1 MIVSCASCGK
11 RFKGTSGSRKFKC
24 SACGNLFTFP
34 ATAKSPATGNILCS
48 NCWTEIKSQPDL
60 KSCPM
65 CQQKLSAQHGGR
77 ASEESSV
84 LDAAGRT
91 HEGQEQQQQAGVQTG
106 GEQQAAGRDSAAQ
119 ERDAA
124 LLKAEMAEARA
135 KEAEQR
141 AEQAEARGKEAEQ
154 KAEQTEARAKDAEQK
169 AEQAEARA
177 KEAEQKAEQAKTE
190 VKEAGPAEAQAQKAQ
205 QKAEQAEARAREM
218 EEKLNA
224 YRQAALTAL
233 EPLMPEFNR
242 ATQTLATDIGSAQ
255 ALVGQARQHLA
266 ATSSPNDRLQG
277 LAEMQRLETSLAEL
291 KTRIEA
297 VQADLNSRFQAVL
310 GGGGEG

>member
-34 ATAKSPATGNILCS
+34 ATAKSPAPGNILCS

-65 CQQKLSAQHGGR
+65 CQQKLSPQHGGQ

-84 LDAAGRT
+84 LDAAGRS
-91 HEGQEQQQQAGVQTG
+91 HEGQEQQQQAGAQTG

-135 KEAEQR
+135 KDAEQR

-154 KAEQTEARAKDAEQK
+154 KAEQAEARAKDAEQK
-169 AEQAEARA
+169 AEQAKTGV
-177 KEAEQKAEQAKTE
+177 KEAE
-190 VKEAGPAEAQAQKAQ
+190 PAEAQALEAQ

-233 EPLMPEFNR
+233 EPLMPEFTR
-242 ATQTLATDIGSAQ
+242 ATQALATDIGSAQ

-266 ATSSPNDRLQG
+266 ATSLPNDRLQG
-277 LAEMQRLETSLAEL
+277 LAEMQRLETLLAEL

-297 VQADLNSRFQAVL
+297 MQADLSSRFQAVL

>member
-34 ATAKSPATGNILCS
+34 ATAKSPAPGNMLCS

-65 CQQKLSAQHGGR
+65 CQQKLSPQHGGR
-77 ASEESSV
+77 ASEESSA
-84 LDAAGRT
+84 LDAAGKS

-154 KAEQTEARAKDAEQK
+154 KAEQ
-169 AEQAEARA
+169 
-177 KEAEQKAEQAKTE
+177 
-190 VKEAGPAEAQAQKAQ
+190 
-205 QKAEQAEARAREM
+205 AEARAREM

-242 ATQTLATDIGSAQ
+242 ATQALATDIGSAQ
-255 ALVGQARQHLA
+255 ALIGQARQHLA

-277 LAEMQRLETSLAEL
+277 LAEMQRLETLLAEL

-297 VQADLNSRFQAVL
+297 MQADLNSRFQAVL

>member
-11 RFKGTSGSRKFKC
+11 RFKGTSGTRKFKC

-34 ATAKSPATGNILCS
+34 ATAKSPAPGNILCS
-48 NCWTEIKSQPDL
+48 SCWTEIKSQSDL

-65 CQQKLSAQHGGR
+65 CQQKLSPQHGGR

-84 LDAAGRT
+84 LDAAGRS

-106 GEQQAAGRDSAAQ
+106 GEQQAAGRDSTAQ

-135 KEAEQR
+135 KDTEQR
-141 AEQAEARGKEAEQ
+141 AEQAEAR
-154 KAEQTEARAKDAEQK
+154 AKDAEQ
-169 AEQAEARA
+169 R
-177 KEAEQKAEQAKTE
+177 AEQAKTG
-190 VKEAGPAEAQAQKAQ
+190 VKEAGPADAQTREAQ

-242 ATQTLATDIGSAQ
+242 ATQALATDIGSAQ
-255 ALVGQARQHLA
+255 ALIGQARQHLA

-277 LAEMQRLETSLAEL
+277 LAEMQRLETLLSEL

-297 VQADLNSRFQAVL
+297 VQADLTSRFQAVL
-310 GGGGEG
+310 GGGGES

>member
-34 ATAKSPATGNILCS
+34 ATAKSPAPGNMLCS

-65 CQQKLSAQHGGR
+65 CQQKLSPQHGGR
-77 ASEESSV
+77 ASEESSA
-84 LDAAGRT
+84 LDAAGKS

-154 KAEQTEARAKDAEQK
+154 R
-169 AEQAEARA
+169 AEQAEARG
-177 KEAEQKAEQAKTE
+177 KEAE
-190 VKEAGPAEAQAQKAQ
+190 

-242 ATQTLATDIGSAQ
+242 ATQALATDIGSAQ
-255 ALVGQARQHLA
+255 ALIGQARQHLA

-277 LAEMQRLETSLAEL
+277 LAEMQRLETLLAEL

-297 VQADLNSRFQAVL
+297 MQADLNSRFQAVL